1 MKTLLTIVGCAF
13 LINSISSC
21 GSTQHA
27 NRNYQ
32 IEIAKNKK
40 PINRARRALDKKLE
54 SSQRQ
59 FAFVNNQIIIFE
71 NN

>member
-1 MKTLLTIVGCAF
+1 MKITLKILSCLLLV
-13 LINSISSC
+13 NSISSC
-21 GSTQHA
+21 SSTQHA
-27 NRNYQ
+27 NGNYQ

>member
-1 MKTLLTIVGCAF
+1 MKITLKILSCLLLV
-13 LINSISSC
+13 NSISSC
-21 GSTQHA
+21 STTQHA
-27 NRNYQ
+27 NYQ